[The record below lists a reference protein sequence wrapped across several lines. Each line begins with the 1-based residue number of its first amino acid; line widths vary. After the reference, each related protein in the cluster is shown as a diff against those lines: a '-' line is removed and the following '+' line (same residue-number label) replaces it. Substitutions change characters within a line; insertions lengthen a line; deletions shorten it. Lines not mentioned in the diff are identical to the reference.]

1 MPTGRGLAEAVLIG
15 TWTVNVVPTP
25 TVLSAE
31 VVPWCAFTRSDTSDS
46 PMPAPSGPRGII
58 PGTWWNRSKILA
70 SSSGGMP
77 TPVSATTSTAWS
89 PSSRSETR
97 IEPAR

>member
-1 MPTGRGLAEAVLIG
+1 M
-15 TWTVNVVPTP
+15 NVVPTP

-31 VVPWCAFTRSDTSDS
+31 IVLWCPFTRSDTSES
-46 PMPAPSGPRGII
+46 PMPAPSGPLGIT

-77 TPVSATTSTAWS
+77 TPVSATEVNFSALDSRLATIRTHISGST
-89 PSSRSETR
+89 
-97 IEPAR
+97 